1 MGNKLLALQKNERAS
16 KPHGN
21 PKIENETKSG
31 TNRDTVIIS
40 VARQQFAAEQKA
52 SDSEI

>member
-1 MGNKLLALQKNERAS
+1 MGNKLLDLRKNERAP
-16 KPHGN
+16 KPHGA
-21 PKIENETKSG
+21 PKIESETKSG

-40 VARQQFAAEQKA
+40 VAGQQFAAEQKA

>member
-1 MGNKLLALQKNERAS
+1 MENKLLALRKNERAS

-21 PKIENETKSG
+21 PKIESETKSG
-31 TNRDTVIIS
+31 TYRETVIIS
-40 VARQQFAAEQKA
+40 VAGQQFAAEQKA